1 LPGWITNSYRHNTER
16 SFSRQPTPQTCGTLP
31 QLVTIGI
38 SIMAKNS
45 IMPHRP
51 NKPNRPKSKNPVW
64 SLRGVLNSEGAIELS
79 TESSWCR
86 HVTEVPSPN
95 PFSFRRSR

>member
-1 LPGWITNSYRHNTER
+1 
-16 SFSRQPTPQTCGTLP
+16 
-31 QLVTIGI
+31 
-38 SIMAKNS
+38 
-45 IMPHRP
+45 
-51 NKPNRPKSKNPVW
+51 VW